1 MAGKSRTNRR
11 LPKGAGSP
19 SLESGTLPAVLSVP
33 PARAAERIRVGARSR
48 ITPVARVFIVQ
59 CVNSGYNNRQINVLL
74 REKRFILVKDPDL
87 SDDTI
92 ARVRSSKDCLLD
104 LAMLTDEA
112 RQVGHNKLSA
122 LILYWGEVADGVF
135 LRLMRGK
142 KPVPG
147 PGDIGYGMKPMTV
160 GEASALLAN
169 ATKVMMD
176 VFGADVPGVLKAERE
191 GPVGTGTEQNSSR
204 SPEQMA
210 RYIDVIVAASLE
222 RVERRME
229 AEEEEAANAEAI
241 VLGERA
247 SAEE

>member
-1 MAGKSRTNRR
+1 MPAEGGN
-11 LPKGAGSP
+11 
-19 SLESGTLPAVLSVP
+19 LPAVLGTASAKP
-33 PARAAERIRVGARSR
+33 SERLREGNRKK

-87 SDDTI
+87 SDDTL

-104 LAMLTDEA
+104 TAMLTDEA

-135 LRLMRGK
+135 LRLARGRK
-142 KPVPG
+142 AVAA
-147 PGDIGYGMKPMTV
+147 PGDLGYGLKPMTV
-160 GEASALLAN
+160 GEANALLAN

-176 VFGADVPGVLKAERE
+176 VFGADMPAIFKAERE
-191 GPVGTGTEQNSSR
+191 GPVGTGTEQNSGR

-210 RYIDVIVAASLE
+210 RYIDIIVAASLE
-222 RVERRME
+222 RVERQME
-229 AEEEEAANAEAI
+229 AEEEEATKAGAV
-241 VLGERA
+241 VLGKRA
-247 SAEE
+247 SGEE